1 MYGKGNVVL
10 YSICRLLKNCKSMTK
25 SKNWAFTRYHITF
38 LACKDPT
45 KYVFEKCMKCTYK
58 YVETTLW
65 KIMAWNLNNNFPR
78 DSTRFKSPLSKL
90 RKDIWGIG
98 FGHTSFFTW
107 HFLKVKHPVLQRGNT
122 IPYKSPHAN
131 ENPHFKRGFDFIKC
145 RIKNRCHT
153 SD

>member
-1 MYGKGNVVL
+1 MVKVTLFCIQFAWKIAKVWQKVKIEPL
-10 YSICRLLKNCKSMTK
+10 QD
-25 SKNWAFTRYHITF
+25 ITSRF

-122 IPYKSPHAN
+122 IPYKSSHAN

>member
-1 MYGKGNVVL
+1 MSL
-10 YSICRLLKNCKSMTK
+10 YKISHHVS
-25 SKNWAFTRYHITF
+25 F

-107 HFLKVKHPVLQRGNT
+107 HFLKVKHPVVQVHRGKYNTLQKLPCKWKSTFQERVRL
-122 IPYKSPHAN
+122 YKMQDKEQMSHI
-131 ENPHFKRGFDFIKC
+131 RLKC
-145 RIKNRCHT
+145 R
-153 SD
+153 